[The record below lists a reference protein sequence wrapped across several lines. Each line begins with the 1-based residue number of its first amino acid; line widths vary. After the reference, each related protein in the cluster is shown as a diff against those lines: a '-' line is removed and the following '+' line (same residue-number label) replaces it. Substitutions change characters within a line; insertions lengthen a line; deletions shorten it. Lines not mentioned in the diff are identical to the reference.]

1 MQIQNLRR
9 MPGAGTLVALFDL
22 EATPE
27 ITINDWQLRRT
38 QKGLR
43 AFPPSPRSGRPC
55 VFLKPALYTE
65 IGRAA
70 AAMYEGGN
78 ARHDRTAA

>member
-1 MQIQNLRR
+1 MNILNLRR
-9 MPGAGTLVALFDL
+9 VPGAGTLVALFDL

-55 VFLKPALYTE
+55 VFLKPELYAA

-70 AAMYEGGN
+70 AQTFEGGN
-78 ARHDRTAA
+78 AQHDDIAA